1 VLGVY
6 PLNMRNILEAIDK
19 RFDQSIRELQTFLS
33 LPSISSTGAGINRS
47 MFQVL
52 KKLNEL
58 GFDAKI
64 YPTPSNP
71 LIFGTNFVAGKKA
84 PTLLMHT
91 SIDVMNTEGEAWWSV
106 PPFAAEIIEQ
116 SRFGPKLIAR
126 GAYTQKATLMVLL
139 LTLQIIQNADESLPV
154 NLMIVVDSEEESG
167 SPSLPEF
174 VQNHQKEINKAD
186 AVYYPFFAT
195 DRRGIARLFLGTKG
209 IVFLRLQC
217 QGPSKRDLHSAE
229 VGWIRNPAHILAKAL
244 SSLVDIHGHPQIPGL
259 LDDVQPPTPEDER
272 LLAQLAESFDPGIA
286 AHQLDASNLTIE
298 AESKKDLLR
307 RFLFK
312 PTVNISGIHTGY
324 VGESMKTILPRNAF
338 AHVDI
343 RLTPNEDP
351 EKVHQVIMDH
361 LKALTLADLIDVKLG
376 YTMKWAKS
384 SDNTPIAKALLK
396 SYYDTGVD
404 NVEVWPMFPSSVPL
418 YVYSN
423 PPLQKPFVIGGLGHG
438 GHAHG
443 RDEYVVVE
451 GIRQFQKGFTH
462 FLQQYGQIH
471 GGSRGGSA

>member
-1 VLGVY
+1 MLGVK
-6 PLNMRNILEAIDK
+6 PLDMHNILEEIDK
-19 RFDQSIRELQTFLS
+19 HFDRSLQELQSFLR

-52 KKLNEL
+52 RKLKEL
-58 GFDAKI
+58 GFDAEI
-64 YPTPSNP
+64 TPTTSNP
-71 LIFGTNFVAGKKA
+71 LIFGTNLSAGKKA

-91 SIDVMNTEGEAWWSV
+91 SIDVMSTEGEAWWSV
-106 PPFAAEIIEQ
+106 PPFAAEISEQ

-126 GAYTQKATLMVLL
+126 GAYTQKATLMALL
-139 LTLQIIQNADESLPV
+139 LTLQIIQNTDERLPV

-167 SPSLPEF
+167 SPSLPAF
-174 VQNHQKEINKAD
+174 VKSHNKEITKVD

-195 DRRGIARLFLGTKG
+195 DRRGIARIFLGSKG
-209 IVFLRLQC
+209 VVFLRLRC

-244 SSLVDIHGHPQIPGL
+244 SSLVDMHGHPLIPGL

-272 LLAQLAESFDPGIA
+272 LLIHLAESFDPGIA
-286 AHQLDASNLTIE
+286 AHQLDASRLSIE
-298 AESKKDLLR
+298 AESMEDLLR
-307 RFLFK
+307 RFLFE
-312 PTVNISGIHTGY
+312 PTVNISGIHAGY
-324 VGESMKTILPRNAF
+324 VGESMKTILPRDAF

-351 EKVHQVIMDH
+351 EKVHQIIMDH
-361 LKALTLADLIDVKLG
+361 FKALNLSDLIDVELG

-384 SDNTPIAKALLK
+384 GDNTPIAKALLK
-396 SYYDTGVD
+396 SYYDSGVD

-418 YVYSN
+418 YVYSD

-451 GIRQFQKGFTH
+451 GIRQFQKGFTQ
-462 FLQQYGQIH
+462 FLQEYSQIH
-471 GGSRGGSA
+471 GGSRGG